1 MSEKPKIGFIGAG
14 LMGHG
19 MAKNIVESGYPLA
32 VIANRNRKPI
42 EDLVK
47 RGASEAKSVTELA
60 KTCDIIVLCLPGSPQ
75 VEGAVATILE
85 GDCAGKTIVDCST
98 SNPVSTRMLA
108 ERAAAKDVSF
118 IDAPL
123 SRTPKEAWE
132 GTLDVMAGGS
142 EADFERLRPLIET
155 FAGKLVRVGDIGAG
169 HTMKLLNNFVSLGYA
184 SLYSEALAIGAKNG
198 IDAETFRSVIGG
210 GRMDCGFFQTFMQ
223 YAADR
228 DRDAHKFAISNAHKD
243 MRYVVSLANE
253 SGIASHLASCVKNG
267 LATAEAMGRG
277 QDYLPMISD
286 VVAEL
291 NGIEVPKTKA
301 SGSGSA

>member
-1 MSEKPKIGFIGAG
+1 
-14 LMGHG
+14 MGYG

-142 EADFERLRPLIET
+142 ESDFERLRPLIET

-184 SLYSEALAIGAKNG
+184 SIYSEALAIGAKNG